1 MFKASKDLEKILRD
15 VVTELNQSKPNN
27 PDTSIKGKLT
37 QSSLSL
43 SHQKLALS
51 TLNLCLRQEYFVE
64 QIDYVKVNNIMS
76 KAFRVLRDSML
87 DKAYYRIELDGFGT
101 MNLQNKTEYS
111 TYSLKVEEYKI
122 NKLTKLRECYFTLF
136 KIKGFYKRYLT
147 RKLYYYCVIKL
158 GDYTLFKERQYWI
171 ENEINKLIDYKML
184 KYSKEV
190 LGTIYLLKEE
200 YYLNGGK

>member
-15 VVTELNQSKPNN
+15 VVTELNNSKPNN
-27 PDTSIKGKLT
+27 PDTSIKGKIT
-37 QSSLSL
+37 QSNLSL

-51 TLNLCLRQEYFVE
+51 TLNLCLRQEYSIE

-158 GDYTLFKERQYWI
+158 GDYALFKEKQDWI
-171 ENEINKLIDYKML
+171 ENEINKLIDYRML

>member
-15 VVTELNQSKPNN
+15 VVTELNNSKPNN
-27 PDTSIKGKLT
+27 PDTSIKGKIT
-37 QSSLSL
+37 QSNLSL

-51 TLNLCLRQEYFVE
+51 TLNLCLRQEYSIE

-147 RKLYYYCVIKL
+147 RKLYYYCAIKL
-158 GDYTLFKERQYWI
+158 GDYALFKEKQDWI
-171 ENEINKLIDYKML
+171 ENEINKLIDYRML

>member
-15 VVTELNQSKPNN
+15 VVKELNQSKPVVIDN
-27 PDTSIKGKLT
+27 SLKERVT
-37 QSSLSL
+37 QSELSL

-51 TLNLCLRQEYFVE
+51 TLNLCLRQEYSVE

-76 KAFRVLRDSML
+76 KTFRVLRDSML

-147 RKLYYYCVIKL
+147 KKLYYYCVIKL
-158 GDYTLFKERQYWI
+158 GDYALFKERESWVT
-171 ENEINKLIDYKML
+171 NEVERLIDYKML

>member
-15 VVTELNQSKPNN
+15 VVKELTQSKPVVIDN
-27 PDTSIKGKLT
+27 SLKEKIT
-37 QSSLSL
+37 QSRLSL
-43 SHQKLALS
+43 SHRKLALS

-76 KAFRVLRDSML
+76 KSFRILKDSML
-87 DKAYYRIELDGFGT
+87 DKSHYRIELDGFGT
-101 MNLQNKTEYS
+101 MNLQNKPEYS
-111 TYSLKVEEYKI
+111 TYSLKVEEYQI

-147 RKLYYYCVIKL
+147 KKLYYYCVIKL
-158 GDYTLFKERQYWI
+158 GDYALFKERESWVTT
-171 ENEINKLIDYKML
+171 EVDKLIDYRML